1 MQRIRNGPLNIK
13 SYNEIKNFHSKIN
26 DTNSVIEKH
35 KKLFKKEWFTDWFWF
50 RGGEIRLNPL
60 DFTTDNFL
68 AANPQYDQANVDK
81 FNEYMDTVINRQ
93 IRYDSIGKTDDF
105 IKKLKLKKTGEII
118 FSYKERNDLLLK
130 ENKSQ
135 RDQLLTTRQIL
146 NKVIIP
152 SNMTFASFSALPEI
166 KFQFEETILTR
177 PIHTWEKKTIVLH
190 NIPSGVAR
198 ADLLETDKPIADK
211 SGFQQD
217 LDMVISQLGQLAV
230 LVSQYAPIATGF
242 NLAGLSPAP
251 FNTID
256 YVEMEK
262 PYSYISAGG
271 VPNISPQTKPC
282 SEFTLDLGA
291 ILIKYCDKS
300 FKIKEK
306 LIDALKENNAFEND
320 IFQNHF
326 SNLKDSTL
334 EFLRTNKPK
343 GVELRE
349 KYKQHLDSYLQ
360 DIFKEQGR
368 LLQGDSVLLYGF
380 LDIYQHSTL
389 PETKPLDRNEPSG
402 PVYYSK
408 ILTTKPSEDA
418 IEKNVA
424 IYTLSKD
431 TLVIDK
437 FKYKVGKSY
446 RFSLGAG
453 IGYTLN
459 NYDQSIATQSNGS
472 ISVTNN
478 TQLYQVILGMH
489 VYLGK
494 GLYMQ
499 DNGFFRHFWRERLA
513 AFVGVGLPN
522 PLENIY
528 LGLSADAVPGLKINA
543 GLHITRNNR
552 YTIQND
558 RITEES
564 LRYKIGGPY
573 VGITIDPNSLLNLFN
588 VFKKK

>member
-1 MQRIRNGPLNIK
+1 
-13 SYNEIKNFHSKIN
+13 
-26 DTNSVIEKH
+26 
-35 KKLFKKEWFTDWFWF
+35 
-50 RGGEIRLNPL
+50 
-60 DFTTDNFL
+60 
-68 AANPQYDQANVDK
+68 
-81 FNEYMDTVINRQ
+81 
-93 IRYDSIGKTDDF
+93 
-105 IKKLKLKKTGEII
+105 
-118 FSYKERNDLLLK
+118 
-130 ENKSQ
+130 
-135 RDQLLTTRQIL
+135 
-146 NKVIIP
+146 
-152 SNMTFASFSALPEI
+152 MTFASFSALPEI
-166 KFQFEETILTR
+166 KFQFEDTILTS

-242 NLAGLSPAP
+242 NLAGLSSAP
-251 FNTID
+251 INIID

-262 PYSYISAGG
+262 APYSTSEVGEEFKKSKTI
-271 VPNISPQTKPC
+271 PC
-282 SEFTLDLGA
+282 SKLTLDLGA

-300 FKIKEK
+300 FTIKKK
-306 LIDALKENNAFEND
+306 LIDALIENNAFD
-320 IFQNHF
+320 SAIFKNNF
-326 SNLKDSTL
+326 SNLNDKDSTL

-349 KYKQHLDSYLQ
+349 KYKQQLDSYLQ

-368 LLQGDSVLLYGF
+368 LLQGDSVLLNGF

-573 VGITIDPNSLLNLFN
+573 VGITIDPNSLLNLFY